1 MCDPTLIIAAT
12 AATAIGSIYTGVAQA
27 GQYRKAAAIND
38 ANAATAITNAANARA
53 AGTVNMSRVSRRGR
67 QQGGRIRAAAA
78 KGNVLVDQDNPLD
91 AQVDN
96 ALNVALNALDEGY
109 KAEINAQ
116 SQEGRARD
124 FRAQASMQRSAAKS
138 SIVSGLFGAAG
149 AAAAGGYAAYD
160 AGLIGSGGFGTSLLN
175 TTQSTV

>member
-1 MCDPTLIIAAT
+1 MCPPVLLGVATAASAMGSIYSGVAHAGQYRQGAAINDAT
-12 AATAIGSIYTGVAQA
+12 AATAI
-27 GQYRKAAAIND
+27 R
-38 ANAATAITNAANARA
+38 NAANARA
-53 AGTVNMSRVSRRGR
+53 AGAVNMSRVSRRGR

-109 KAEINAQ
+109 KAEIQAQ

-124 FRAQASMQRSAAKS
+124 FRAQASMQRSAARNAMFG
-138 SIVSGLFGAAG
+138 GLIGGAG
-149 AAAAGGYAAYD
+149 AAATGLYRAYD
-160 AGLIGSGGFGTSLLN
+160 YGVIKPSTGFGTSLLGGIGN
-175 TTQSTV
+175 